1 MVQAYCTLRDL
12 SAINGEP
19 AERAAATQ
27 LQGRATTQLLNAAC
41 ACEPM
46 INHQGILD
54 IFTWTVHAF
63 ENNGQN
69 RTAALTLVR
78 QNFVNL
84 VVGLATRR
92 EMRDRIQRIDTAIDD
107 DDVNVDWKG
116 PIYVRPKFHTVGT
129 TTSPFP

>member
-1 MVQAYCTLRDL
+1 
-12 SAINGEP
+12 
-19 AERAAATQ
+19 
-27 LQGRATTQLLNAAC
+27 
-41 ACEPM
+41 M
-46 INHQGILD
+46 INHLGMLD

-116 PIYVRPKFHTVGT
+116 PIYVRPKFHTVGDHNI
-129 TTSPFP
+129 PFPLTSETFCPAGMEAT

>member
-1 MVQAYCTLRDL
+1 
-12 SAINGEP
+12 
-19 AERAAATQ
+19 
-27 LQGRATTQLLNAAC
+27 
-41 ACEPM
+41 M
-46 INHQGILD
+46 INHLGMLD

-92 EMRDRIQRIDTAIDD
+92 EMRDCIQRIDTPRLPRRRRRR
-107 DDVNVDWKG
+107 G
-116 PIYVRPKFHTVGT
+116 LEGQ
-129 TTSPFP
+129 